1 MLWAILARGL
11 RNLTRASLSY
21 APCLR
26 AAYAT
31 LRAPA
36 FRLTSFSFLR
46 ARLRAAYAT
55 FRQPWFSNHA
65 CSGAYAQLSLSL
77 RSPCA
82 KSALMQK
89 CLRHACAPL
98 AAKWVGAGKQGKGSC
113 TNERIHV
120 YVYAS
125 RHLWRSM
132 CWSSLAAKHGCVVHS
147 LVVACGE
154 VGARSNRN
162 PQLSSATP

>member
-11 RNLTRASLSY
+11 RNLTRTSLSY

-89 CLRHACAPL
+89 CLRRACAPL
-98 AAKWVGAGKQGKGSC
+98 ARPSAHHALNKCMPLLA
-113 TNERIHV
+113 
-120 YVYAS
+120 YAEVIVS
-125 RHLWRSM
+125 QIKIGGGRSGNTPPM
-132 CWSSLAAKHGCVVHS
+132 PLPRLGPGRVIFKM
-147 LVVACGE
+147 
-154 VGARSNRN
+154 N
-162 PQLSSATP
+162 PPG